1 MKFLIMIAV
10 LVVIFLAIFG
20 CAALIVFMFENVK
33 HNLKES
39 LKSEKQRDWWE
50 AEMYD

>member
-1 MKFLIMIAV
+1 MKLLILIFATA
-10 LVVIFLAIFG
+10 VIFLAIFG

-39 LKSEKQRDWWE
+39 LKAEKQRDWWE